1 MSTHTLSDYTSWI
14 ERTWQ
19 GQVSFTDLV
28 TYAETLNSHPALCA
42 ALYRT
47 WLQRNAGAFN
57 GVAWFNLGVILF
69 AENNLIDSIEAFQK
83 ALALSP
89 AFPQARI
96 NLGLAL
102 ERQGNAEAAI
112 EQWQAVVENAITPEA
127 DQNIGPNQAEQIK
140 NLTMALNNIG
150 RLQET
155 RRQYQ
160 AATQA
165 LEKSLQLDPDQPD
178 AIHHLI
184 FQRQKQCQWPVYA
197 PVGEVT
203 EAALR
208 EHTSALAMLNV
219 SDDPEA
225 QLTAALN
232 YSRRKIPADLPRLSP
247 ANGYR
252 HDKIRVAYCSSDFCT
267 HPVAMLTV
275 ELFEHH
281 DKNHFETYAFCWSP
295 DDGSTLRQRILAAV
309 DHYIPVHG
317 KSDDEVAQLIRKH
330 EIDILID
337 LQGQT
342 SGAKTRMLAL
352 RPAPVQITYLGLPAT
367 TGLPGIDY
375 VIADRYLIPEE
386 HTRFYSEKPLYMPD
400 VYQVSDRKR
409 EHSPAPTRKD
419 CGLPARKFVFC
430 SFNNNH
436 KYTLEM
442 FTTWMNI
449 LRRVPNSVL
458 WLLADNPWAKENLQK
473 QAKAQGIDPKRLV
486 FAERAMPADYLARYL
501 VADLFLDTFPFNAGT
516 TANDALWMGLPVLTM
531 SGRSFASRM
540 AGALLTAADLPE
552 LINHDL
558 QTYED
563 KAVALAADTKA
574 RKTMRQKLA
583 LAKESGSLFD
593 SLRFTRNLEQQY
605 TALVS
610 ELQHQPQHIN
620 ISTQPEPAK
629 LGKSAQLNPITATVH
644 EAEALQAKGDTQ
656 GAIQLYRQ
664 WLKHSNS
671 QYDWLIQFNLGILL
685 RDGGDTTGAQQAFQ
699 AVLKQKPD
707 FVQARVALEQID
719 SGSIPQTDNSLNK
732 KHCNYCQKE
741 VAKFLPYRS
750 NLQSQAMQS
759 LNTIGSD
766 IKNFGCP
773 HCGSTD
779 RERHLKL
786 YCSALKIL
794 KKNARILHF
803 APEWNFASYLA
814 QFDPEVHIFADLH
827 SKDLRFENINIEK
840 IPYSDNSFDF
850 VIANHIMEHVENP
863 DAALAE
869 INRVLKVDGIA
880 ILQTPYS
887 GKLQKTLEDSGINTD
902 ELRLE
907 FYGQED
913 HVRLFGQDIFDKFS
927 AHLAP
932 AVVSHQSLFDI
943 SVSEAFG
950 VNAQEPFFLYKK
962 KVNNFN
968 LIPATQNPVRR
979 RTKSKTP
986 LVSIICTTYN
996 HEHLIQNALESFA
1009 AQETDFSYEVLIGE
1023 DCSTDATQKIIENFS
1038 SGNQQC
1044 TLRPFFNHTNQGVN
1058 ENFAKLLAEAG
1069 GKYIAIC
1076 EGDDYWSDSKK
1087 LQKQADYLESNSDA
1101 SIVYSTVNS
1110 HHFGVKP
1117 RLDYSYVGGNR
1128 RDLTGEELKHA
1139 PPINTLTTMFRNVIR
1154 PLPNEFYTT
1163 GAADMF
1169 LWSLLG
1175 QHGRGH
1181 YLANVLPSIYRQHPG
1196 GIFSSTSR
1204 EGRWI
1209 LDLMTSYSLLLY
1221 YRRHEESM
1229 LIEYFSRR
1237 SYLLAREVVLS
1248 QKDKAIDRLLAL
1260 PSKMTQMAEGKY
1272 TFNGDLLTHITHM
1285 ALANSTKENKQC
1297 QPA

>member
-1 MSTHTLSDYTSWI
+1 MPTHSLSDYTSWI

-28 TYAETLNSHPALCA
+28 TYAETLNTHPALCA

-47 WLQRNAGAFN
+47 WLQRNEGAFN
-57 GVAWFNLGVILF
+57 SVAWFNLGVILF

-83 ALALSP
+83 ALVLSP
-89 AFPQARI
+89 AFPQAHI

-127 DQNIGPNQAEQIK
+127 DQNTGPNQVEQIK

-203 EAALR
+203 EAALH
-208 EHTSALAMLNV
+208 EHTSALAMLNI
-219 SDDPEA
+219 SDEPEA

-232 YSRRKIPADLPRLSP
+232 YSRRKISADLPRLSP

-281 DKNHFETYAFCWSP
+281 DKNRFETYAFCWSP
-295 DDGSTLRQRILAAV
+295 DDGSTLRQRILSAV

-317 KSDDEVAQLIRKH
+317 KSDGEVAQLIRQH

-342 SGAKTRMLAL
+342 SGAKTRMLAM

-375 VIADRYLIPEE
+375 VIADHYLIPEE
-386 HTRFYSEKPLYMPD
+386 HACFYSEKPLYMPD

-409 EHSPAPTRKD
+409 EQSSVPARKD
-419 CGLPARKFVFC
+419 CGLPVRKLVFC

-436 KYTLEM
+436 KYTLEV

-458 WLLADNPWAKENLQK
+458 WLLADNPWAKENLKK

-486 FAERAMPADYLARYL
+486 FAERAIPADYLARYL

-540 AGALLTAADLPE
+540 AGALLTAAGLPE
-552 LINHDL
+552 LITHDL

-574 RKTMRQKLA
+574 RKAMRQKLA
-583 LAKESGSLFD
+583 LAKESGPLFD

-610 ELQHQPQHIN
+610 ELQNPSQHIN
-620 ISTQPEPAK
+620 INTQPESTK
-629 LGKSAQLNPITATVH
+629 LGEPAQPNPITATVQ
-644 EAEALQAKGDTQ
+644 EAEALQAGGDTQ

-707 FVQARVALEQID
+707 FVQARAALEQVITITPGQTINQVSVVHND
-719 SGSIPQTDNSLNK
+719 PTLSSSRNVRLFTLAWSPETCSQTDPDITILDNTANSRPDWREYWPIRHFLKNSELEENTLYGFLSPKFFAKTGLSGDAVIHFIREHSNDVDVFTFSPQADMSAFFLNVFE
-732 KHCNYCQKE
+732 QGE
-741 VAKFLPYRS
+741 
-750 NLQSQAMQS
+750 
-759 LNTIGSD
+759 I
-766 IKNFGCP
+766 
-773 HCGSTD
+773 
-779 RERHLKL
+779 
-786 YCSALKIL
+786 
-794 KKNARILHF
+794 
-803 APEWNFASYLA
+803 
-814 QFDPEVHIFADLH
+814 FDPGFMDTCQALAREIGIAADLH
-827 SKDLRFENINIEK
+827 TLIMDSQQTVFSNFIVATPAFWRHWLTACEK
-840 IPYSDNSFDF
+840 IFQ
-850 VIANHIMEHVENP
+850 
-863 DAALAE
+863 LAE
-869 INRVLKVDGIA
+869 TD
-880 ILQTPYS
+880 
-887 GKLQKTLEDSGINTD
+887 DSP
-902 ELRLE
+902 
-907 FYGQED
+907 
-913 HVRLFGQDIFDKFS
+913 
-927 AHLAP
+927 LAR
-932 AVVSHQSLFDI
+932 QI
-943 SVSEAFG
+943 
-950 VNAQEPFFLYKK
+950 NAQ
-962 KVNNFN
+962 
-968 LIPATQNPVRR
+968 
-979 RTKSKTP
+979 
-986 LVSIICTTYN
+986 TTYPG
-996 HEHLIQNALESFA
+996 QVPRKVF
-1009 AQETDFSYEVLIGE
+1009 
-1023 DCSTDATQKIIENFS
+1023 IIE
-1038 SGNQQC
+1038 
-1044 TLRPFFNHTNQGVN
+1044 R
-1058 ENFAKLLAEAG
+1058 
-1069 GKYIAIC
+1069 IA
-1076 EGDDYWSDSKK
+1076 
-1087 LQKQADYLESNSDA
+1087 
-1101 SIVYSTVNS
+1101 
-1110 HHFGVKP
+1110 
-1117 RLDYSYVGGNR
+1117 
-1128 RDLTGEELKHA
+1128 
-1139 PPINTLTTMFRNVIR
+1139 
-1154 PLPNEFYTT
+1154 
-1163 GAADMF
+1163 
-1169 LWSLLG
+1169 
-1175 QHGRGH
+1175 
-1181 YLANVLPSIYRQHPG
+1181 
-1196 GIFSSTSR
+1196 
-1204 EGRWI
+1204 
-1209 LDLMTSYSLLLY
+1209 SLLL
-1221 YRRHEESM
+1221 
-1229 LIEYFSRR
+1229 
-1237 SYLLAREVVLS
+1237 ATGQWKS
-1248 QKDKAIDRLLAL
+1248 QPYSTFRCAWSAL
-1260 PSKMTQMAEGKY
+1260 PTSQFRTEAVISDALKLAYNKTQDGEYKKAYGEIRKQI
-1272 TFNGDLLTHITHM
+1272 F
-1285 ALANSTKENKQC
+1285 ENKQA
-1297 QPA
+1297 QQV

>member
-1 MSTHTLSDYTSWI
+1 MPTHSLSDYTSWI

-19 GQVSFTDLV
+19 GQVSFTELV

-47 WLQRNAGAFN
+47 WLQRNTGVFN
-57 GVAWFNLGVILF
+57 SVAWFNLGVILF

-89 AFPQARI
+89 AFPQAHI

-127 DQNIGPNQAEQIK
+127 DQNTGPNQADQIK

-197 PVGEVT
+197 PVDEVT

-208 EHTSALAMLNV
+208 EHTSALAMLNI
-219 SDDPEA
+219 SDDPAA
-225 QLTAALN
+225 QLEAALN

-281 DKNHFETYAFCWSP
+281 DKNRFETHAFCWSP
-295 DDGSTLRQRILAAV
+295 DDGSTLRQRILSAV

-317 KSDDEVAQLIRKH
+317 KSDDEVAQLIRQH

-342 SGAKTRMLAL
+342 SGAKTRMLAM

-386 HTRFYSEKPLYMPD
+386 YARFYSEKPLYMPD

-409 EHSPAPTRKD
+409 EHSPAPSRKD

-436 KYTLEM
+436 KYTLEV

-458 WLLADNPWAKENLQK
+458 WLLADNPWARENLQK

-486 FAERAMPADYLARYL
+486 FAERTTPADYLARYL

-552 LINHDL
+552 LITHDL

-583 LAKESGSLFD
+583 LAKESGPLFD

-605 TALVS
+605 TALVTNLNQQTQIAQTTAFPS
-610 ELQHQPQHIN
+610 TSKQQNLKKITDVATKAEQLQEQGN
-620 ISTQPEPAK
+620 IE
-629 LGKSAQLNPITATVH
+629 
-644 EAEALQAKGDTQ
+644 

-664 WLKHSNS
+664 WLEHAHSG
-671 QYDWLIQFNLGILL
+671 DEWIAQFNLGILL

-707 FVQARVALEQID
+707 FVQARAALEQVITITPGQTINQVSVVHNDPTLSSSRNVRLFTLAWSPETCSQTDPDITILDNTANSRPDWREYWPIRHFLKNSELEENTLYGFLSPKFFAKTGLSGDAVIHFIREHSNDVDVFTFSPQADMSAFFLNVFEQGEIFDPGFMDTCQALAREIGITANLHTLIMD
-719 SGSIPQTDNSLNK
+719 SRQTVFSNFIVATPAFWRHWLTVCEKIFQLAETDNSPLAR
-732 KHCNYCQKE
+732 Q
-741 VAKFLPYRS
+741 
-750 NLQSQAMQS
+750 
-759 LNTIGSD
+759 I
-766 IKNFGCP
+766 
-773 HCGSTD
+773 
-779 RERHLKL
+779 
-786 YCSALKIL
+786 
-794 KKNARILHF
+794 NA
-803 APEWNFASYLA
+803 P
-814 QFDPEVHIFADLH
+814 
-827 SKDLRFENINIEK
+827 
-840 IPYSDNSFDF
+840 
-850 VIANHIMEHVENP
+850 
-863 DAALAE
+863 
-869 INRVLKVDGIA
+869 
-880 ILQTPYS
+880 
-887 GKLQKTLEDSGINTD
+887 
-902 ELRLE
+902 
-907 FYGQED
+907 
-913 HVRLFGQDIFDKFS
+913 
-927 AHLAP
+927 
-932 AVVSHQSLFDI
+932 
-943 SVSEAFG
+943 
-950 VNAQEPFFLYKK
+950 
-962 KVNNFN
+962 
-968 LIPATQNPVRR
+968 
-979 RTKSKTP
+979 
-986 LVSIICTTYN
+986 TTYPG
-996 HEHLIQNALESFA
+996 QVPRKVF
-1009 AQETDFSYEVLIGE
+1009 
-1023 DCSTDATQKIIENFS
+1023 IIE
-1038 SGNQQC
+1038 
-1044 TLRPFFNHTNQGVN
+1044 R
-1058 ENFAKLLAEAG
+1058 
-1069 GKYIAIC
+1069 IA
-1076 EGDDYWSDSKK
+1076 
-1087 LQKQADYLESNSDA
+1087 
-1101 SIVYSTVNS
+1101 
-1110 HHFGVKP
+1110 
-1117 RLDYSYVGGNR
+1117 
-1128 RDLTGEELKHA
+1128 
-1139 PPINTLTTMFRNVIR
+1139 
-1154 PLPNEFYTT
+1154 
-1163 GAADMF
+1163 
-1169 LWSLLG
+1169 
-1175 QHGRGH
+1175 
-1181 YLANVLPSIYRQHPG
+1181 
-1196 GIFSSTSR
+1196 
-1204 EGRWI
+1204 
-1209 LDLMTSYSLLLY
+1209 SLLL
-1221 YRRHEESM
+1221 
-1229 LIEYFSRR
+1229 
-1237 SYLLAREVVLS
+1237 ATGQWKS
-1248 QKDKAIDRLLAL
+1248 QPYSTFRCAWSAL
-1260 PSKMTQMAEGKY
+1260 PTSRFRTEAVISDALKLAYNKTQDGEYKKAYGEIRKQI
-1272 TFNGDLLTHITHM
+1272 F
-1285 ALANSTKENKQC
+1285 ENKQA
-1297 QPA
+1297 QQV